1 MSTTIII
8 ALIGGGLLLMAVIA
22 VGMQQIEKS
31 RAQRAE
37 LIAALRMRARSFQQL
52 LEGFPDGF
60 LSRDLKLLVCQCW
73 HEGVDQ
79 LSRLERNNPQ
89 IEPLRKQLLERMEQ
103 IKAQPANAP
112 YQPLTNPAQMQEVQ
126 KLLNNLFNAVQK
138 LGQAKRLGAAQTDA
152 YSKQISDLAL
162 RVGLDGHVTAAQ
174 EAIAG
179 GKPRLAIHHYQL
191 AIDKMNKNNPEGTY
205 TAQIAA
211 FASRVAALE
220 VAEQKP
226 VEVKTAESAPAGEEW
241 KKFGEKNETW
251 KKKSVYD

>member
-8 ALIGGGLLLMAVIA
+8 SLIGAGLLLMAVIA
-22 VGMQQIEKS
+22 VGMQQIEKN

-52 LEGFPDGF
+52 LEGFPEGF

-89 IEPLRKQLLERMEQ
+89 IEPLRKQLVERMEQ

-112 YQPLTNPAQMQEVQ
+112 YQPLTDPVQMQEVQ

-138 LGQAKRLGAAQTDA
+138 LGQTKRLDAMQTQHF
-152 YSKQISDLAL
+152 STQIRTLAL
-162 RVGLDGHVTAAQ
+162 RAGIDSHIVAAQ
-174 EAIAG
+174 EAING
-179 GKPRLAIHHYQL
+179 SKPRVAVHHYQL
-191 AIDKMNKNNPEGTY
+191 AIDKMNKNNPDGSY
-205 TAQIAA
+205 TTQIAA
-211 FASRVAALE
+211 FAGRIAALE
-220 VAEQKP
+220 ASEN
-226 VEVKTAESAPAGEEW
+226 KTAETKAAEPTDDAW
-241 KKFGEKNETW
+241 KKFGEKDESW

>member
-8 ALIGGGLLLMAVIA
+8 SLIGAGLLLMAVIA
-22 VGMQQIEKS
+22 VGMQQIEKN

-37 LIAALRMRARSFQQL
+37 LIAAIRMRARSFQQL

-73 HEGVDQ
+73 YEGVEQ
-79 LSRLERNNPQ
+79 LARLERNNPQ

-103 IKAQPANAP
+103 IKAQPANAA

-126 KLLNNLFNAVQK
+126 KLLTNLFNAVQK
-138 LGQAKRLGAAQTDA
+138 LGQSKRLDAAQTQHF
-152 YSKQISDLAL
+152 STQINQLAV
-162 RVGLDGHVTAAQ
+162 RAAVDSHIIAAQ
-174 EAIAG
+174 DAING
-179 GKPRLAIHHYQL
+179 GKARLAVHHYQL

-211 FASRVAALE
+211 FAGRIAALE
-220 VAEQKP
+220 AAEQKAAP
-226 VEVKTAESAPAGEEW
+226 TAAPPAEADDAW
-241 KKFGEKNETW
+241 KKFGEKDESW
-251 KKKSVYD
+251 KKKSIYD

>member
-8 ALIGGGLLLMAVIA
+8 ALIGAGLLLMAVIA
-22 VGMQQIEKS
+22 VGMQQIEKN

-73 HEGVDQ
+73 YEGVEQ
-79 LSRLERNNPQ
+79 LSRLDRNNAQ

-126 KLLNNLFNAVQK
+126 RLLNNLLNAVQK
-138 LGQAKRLGAAQTDA
+138 LGQAKRLNAAQTQH
-152 YSKQISDLAL
+152 YSAQISDLVL

-174 EAIAG
+174 EAIAT
-179 GKPRLAIHHYQL
+179 GKPRLAVHHYQL

-205 TAQIAA
+205 TTQIAA
-211 FASRVAALE
+211 FAGRIAALE
-220 VAEQKP
+220 AAENNVAETQP
-226 VEVKTAESAPAGEEW
+226 AETGGDAW
-241 KKFGEKNETW
+241 KKFGEKDETW